1 MRKTGLYQRHQF
13 PLGVLV
19 GRDIEGGGCQICVAG
34 KLLNIAQTAPDFGN
48 PTGSFRQKSAPSG
61 M

>member
-1 MRKTGLYQRHQF
+1 MRKTGLYQHHQF

-19 GRDIEGGGCQICVAG
+19 SGDIETGCQICVAG
-34 KLLNIAQTAPDFGN
+34 KLFKIAQTGSDFRN
-48 PTGSFRQKSAPSG
+48 PTDSFRQKSAPSG